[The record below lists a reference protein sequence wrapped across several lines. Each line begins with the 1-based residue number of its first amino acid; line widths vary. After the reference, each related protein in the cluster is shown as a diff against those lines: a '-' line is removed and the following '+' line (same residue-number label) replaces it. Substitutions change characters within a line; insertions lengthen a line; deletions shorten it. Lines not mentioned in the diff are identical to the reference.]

1 MTFPGK
7 LAYVEAANTFL
18 QDRLLHASG
27 YPVLPVGGLLRHFRG
42 LPFSAEVVR
51 RLLYE
56 NAARLLKL

>member
-1 MTFPGK
+1 M
-7 LAYVEAANTFL
+7 EAANTFL

-51 RLLYE
+51 RLLCE
-56 NAARLLKL
+56 NVARLLKL